1 MAQEHEAR
9 ATHDKYL
16 WDGSGQPDP
25 EIQHLERALGRFRHN
40 RPAPPFPKIELP
52 TRPLGWWSEMVPS
65 AWTPRFAAAMLLV
78 SAIACGLWLSLS
90 SRTPVAERNGWEV
103 EVTAASR
110 QPDSAGA
117 TSTKTN
123 TRLEL
128 GETLETDARSTA
140 SVAVAEIGRLEVE
153 PMTRLRLLQSGTGR
167 KRIALDRGT
176 IHATIW
182 APPGQ
187 FVVDTPSAVAVDL
200 GCMYTLH
207 IDDAGNG
214 ILRTTLGWVG
224 FHRNGRESFIPAGA
238 ACATHAQSGPGTPYF
253 EDASDAFRSALARL
267 DASQNESCGTAI
279 SGCAPPQPMDSAE
292 PDPASRKSALAI
304 VLHQARARDALT
316 LWHLLP
322 RVSGV
327 ERSAVYDRLAALV
340 PPPSGVT
347 REGILRLDIPMLDS
361 WWNAL
366 DLGDISLWRHWE
378 QSWTGPTGQP
388 N

>member
-1 MAQEHEAR
+1 MAQEHEER
-9 ATHDKYL
+9 ATYDNYL

-25 EIQHLERALGRFRHN
+25 EFQRLERALGRFRHN
-40 RPAPPFPKIELP
+40 RPAPLFPQIEP
-52 TRPLGWWSEMVPS
+52 PARRLGWWSEIVQS
-65 AWTPRFAAAMLLV
+65 AGTPRFAAAMLVV
-78 SAIACGLWLSLS
+78 SAIGCGLWLSLS

-103 EVTAASR
+103 QVTAAS
-110 QPDSAGA
+110 QKPDSAGA
-117 TSTKTN
+117 TSIKKN

-128 GETLETDARSTA
+128 GETLETDALSTA
-140 SVAVAEIGRLEVE
+140 TVAVAEIGRLEVE

-200 GCMYTLH
+200 GCMYTLQ

-224 FHRNGRESFIPAGA
+224 FHRNARESFIPAGA
-238 ACATHAQSGPGTPYF
+238 ACATHVQSGPGTPYF
-253 EDASDAFRSALARL
+253 EDASDAFRSALAQL
-267 DASQNESCGTAI
+267 DSLDPT
-279 SGCAPPQPMDSAE
+279 
-292 PDPASRKSALAI
+292 PASRKSALAI
-304 VLHQARARDALT
+304 VLHEARTRDALT

-322 RVSGV
+322 RVSSV
-327 ERSAVYDRLAALV
+327 ECPAVYDRLAALV
-340 PPPSGVT
+340 PPPPGVT

-378 QSWTGPTGQP
+378 QSWTGREGQP
-388 N
+388 K

>member
-1 MAQEHEAR
+1 MS
-9 ATHDKYL
+9 Y
-16 WDGSGQPDP
+16 
-25 EIQHLERALGRFRHN
+25 
-40 RPAPPFPKIELP
+40 
-52 TRPLGWWSEMVPS
+52 
-65 AWTPRFAAAMLLV
+65 
-78 SAIACGLWLSLS
+78 S
-90 SRTPVAERNGWEV
+90 SRTPATPRYGWEV
-103 EVTAASR
+103 EVTAASQ
-110 QPDSAGA
+110 QPETGVTPAR
-117 TSTKTN
+117 KN

-128 GETLETDARSTA
+128 GEALETDAVSKAT
-140 SVAVAEIGRLEVE
+140 VAVAEIGRLEVE

-207 IDDAGNG
+207 VDDAGNG

-224 FHRNGRESFIPAGA
+224 FHRAGRESFIPAGA
-238 ACATHAQSGPGTPYF
+238 ACATHAQTGPGTPYF

-267 DASQNESCGTAI
+267 DLIN
-279 SGCAPPQPMDSAE
+279 
-292 PDPASRKSALAI
+292 PDPSNRKSALVI
-304 VLHQARARDALT
+304 VLREARARDALT

-322 RVSGV
+322 RVSSV
-327 ERSAVYDRLAALV
+327 ERPAVYERLAALV
-340 PPPSGVT
+340 PPPPGIT
-347 REGILRLDIPMLDS
+347 REGVLRLDVPMLDS

-378 QSWTGPTGQP
+378 QTWTGREGQP
-388 N
+388 K

>member
-1 MAQEHEAR
+1 MAQKHERR
-9 ATHDKYL
+9 ATHNDYL

-25 EIQHLERALGRFRHN
+25 EIQRLEHALGRFRHN
-40 RPAPPFPKIELP
+40 GSAPPFPKIAPP
-52 TRPLGWWSEMVPS
+52 TRRLGWWAEIARS
-65 AWTPRFAAAMLLV
+65 ARTPRFAAAMLVV
-78 SAIACGLWLSLS
+78 SAIGCGLWLSYS
-90 SRTPVAERNGWEV
+90 SRLPATAPYGWDVELTP
-103 EVTAASR
+103 ASQ
-110 QPDSAGA
+110 QPESSGA
-117 TSTKTN
+117 TLLTKN

-128 GETLETDARSTA
+128 GEALETDAVSKA

-207 IDDAGNG
+207 IDDSGSG

-238 ACATHAQSGPGTPYF
+238 ACATNAQSGPGTPYF
-253 EDASDAFRSALARL
+253 EDASDVFRSALAQL
-267 DASQNESCGTAI
+267 DSLES
-279 SGCAPPQPMDSAE
+279 APS
-292 PDPASRKSALAI
+292 SRKSALAI
-304 VLHQARARDALT
+304 VLHDARARDALT
-316 LWHLLP
+316 LWHVLP
-322 RVSGV
+322 RVNGV

-340 PPPSGVT
+340 PPPPGVT
-347 REGILRLDIPMLDS
+347 REGILRLDLTMLDS

-378 QSWTGPTGQP
+378 QSWTGREGHLD
-388 N
+388 